1 MIPCDGYLE
10 LPLEGQACISEIA
23 VRFGTGQELRMT
35 RSEPQTGQ
43 FAFDYEAKVLKFAL
57 ADVCREIQIKLK
69 TAERK

>member
-10 LPLEGQACISEIA
+10 LPLEGETSIAEIG
-23 VRFGTGQELRMT
+23 VRFSGGQDLCMT
-35 RSEPQTGQ
+35 RGEPQTGQ
-43 FAFDYEAKVLKFAL
+43 FSFDYGAKILKFAL